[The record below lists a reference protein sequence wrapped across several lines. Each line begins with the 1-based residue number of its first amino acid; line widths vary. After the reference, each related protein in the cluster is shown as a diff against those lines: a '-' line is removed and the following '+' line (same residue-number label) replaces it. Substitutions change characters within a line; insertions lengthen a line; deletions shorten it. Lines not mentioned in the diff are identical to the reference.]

1 MGRALE
7 AGLEEAAAT
16 LVAGLTGAEPGLDGA
31 MSRTCAPHVLQSLV
45 VRIAALDLG
54 SNSFHLLVADAHPD
68 GTFEPLVREKE
79 TLRLATNVTRDG
91 RIGDDAAARAV
102 EVVSRFRSLAES
114 VDAHEVVARATSALR
129 EAEDSAAVVD
139 RIERETG
146 VRVEVISGREEAR
159 LIFAA
164 VRASVVINPAPA
176 LALDLGGGS
185 LELMIGDQLGLAW
198 STSVKL
204 GVGRLSAELVRGDP
218 PSAGD
223 RRRLARRVASVLAP
237 IAIEVESLCPEMLVG
252 SSGTLCTLVSM
263 AATRRSGTVPPS
275 VNQLKV
281 RRKDLLAVHE
291 QIFEQSAVE
300 RLKLPGV
307 GARRAD
313 LLPAGSMLL
322 TTAMELFGMD
332 ELVGCEWALREGI
345 VLDAIGHHTQ
355 ADWSGE
361 PRNLRRES
369 VEDLGRRCNWQ
380 ERHARHVARL
390 ATDLFDGTLELHRLG
405 LHERELLDLGAL
417 LHDIGEHVSIEGHD
431 KHTAYLIEHGRLR
444 GFAPDEVAVLASLGR
459 FHRRGNPKLTFEPFA
474 SLAPARRERVTKL
487 IALLRIADGLDR
499 SHVGSVEGIGVK
511 LDDGRVRL
519 LIHAAGDI
527 DLELWGLRRKR
538 ELFERVFDVP
548 LDVEVVDD

>member
-1 MGRALE
+1 
-7 AGLEEAAAT
+7 
-16 LVAGLTGAEPGLDGA
+16 
-31 MSRTCAPHVLQSLV
+31 

-68 GTFEPLVREKE
+68 GTFEPLVQEKE
-79 TLRLATNVTRDG
+79 ILRLADNVTRDG
-91 RIGDDAAARAV
+91 RIGDEAAAQAV
-102 EVVSRFRSLAES
+102 EVVSRFRALAES
-114 VDAHEVVARATSALR
+114 VDAREVVACATSALR

-146 VRVEVISGREEAR
+146 VRVEVISGKEEAR

-204 GVGRLSAELVRGDP
+204 GVGRLSAELVRTDP
-218 PSAGD
+218 PSASD
-223 RRRLARRVASVLAP
+223 RRRLARRITSILAP
-237 IAIEVESLCPEMLVG
+237 IAIEVESLCPETLIG
-252 SSGTLCTLVSM
+252 SSGTLCALVRM
-263 AATRRSGTVPPS
+263 AAARRSGTVPPS

-291 QIFEQSAVE
+291 QIFDLTAAE
-300 RLKLPGV
+300 REKLPGV
-307 GARRAD
+307 DARRAD

-322 TTAMELFGMD
+322 TSAMELFGLD

-345 VLDAIGHHTQ
+345 VLDAIGHHTV

-380 ERHARHVARL
+380 ERHARQVARL
-390 ATDLFDGTLELHRLG
+390 ATDLFDGTAELHGLG
-405 LHERELLDLGAL
+405 HHERELLELGAM

-431 KHTAYLIEHGRLR
+431 KHTAYLIQHGRLR

-474 SLAPARRERVTKL
+474 SLPPARRERVTKL

-499 SHVGSVEGIGVK
+499 SHLGSAEGIGVK
-511 LDDGRVRL
+511 LEDQRVRL
-519 LIHAAGDI
+519 LIHATGDI

-538 ELFERVFDVP
+538 ELFERVFELP
-548 LDVEVVDD
+548 LDVEVVND